1 MNTFI
6 NERGNDKDRV
16 SLFERINYHVN
27 NFKSLIFGDGS
38 GQDLNTVFGEVLHDI
53 PGMSNLTE
61 NTR

>member
-1 MNTFI
+1 MNAFI

-38 GQDLNTVFGEVLHDI
+38 SQDLNTVFGEVLPI
-53 PGMSNLTE
+53 YLV
-61 NTR
+61 